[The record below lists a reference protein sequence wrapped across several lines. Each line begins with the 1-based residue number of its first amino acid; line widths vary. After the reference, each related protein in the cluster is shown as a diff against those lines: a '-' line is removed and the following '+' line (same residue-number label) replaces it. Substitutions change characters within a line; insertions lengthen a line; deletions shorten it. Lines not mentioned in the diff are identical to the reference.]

1 MPDLQAIP
9 SALRKELREE
19 LKAAGVFDRDA
30 GRAWRK
36 WASLLTAALTAT
48 AAAALLPSALDL
60 PGPAALLLLPFAAVL
75 WTAFAMTGHEGAH
88 KSMASSSRHNSAM
101 LHLTFPLISGLGA
114 HHWKWKHN
122 LLHHQHPNVPGQD
135 FDLQM
140 WPMASHAQ
148 DYAAASPLRQLFIR
162 HGQQW
167 AFWPLTAL
175 LPYAMRLNS
184 WRILLRTAR
193 KDGIGKAWLLDAGCL
208 LGHLT
213 LWLVLPSLVV
223 GFGTAF
229 AFYAALWSMVGVC
242 LSLVFAPAHVGM
254 PIQQTHPDDWLGQLQ
269 TTRNLRMPGW
279 LSYLFIGLDYQVEH
293 HLFPGVSQFQLP
305 KAAAITKAWAARH
318 GLPYHEIDYGAGVVD
333 VTRYL
338 GRAWRE
344 PTVAVGD
351 AQMERQAA

>member
-1 MPDLQAIP
+1 MAELHSIP
-9 SALRKELREE
+9 SALRKELRDE
-19 LKAAGVFDRDA
+19 LKAAGVFERDA

-36 WASLLTAALTAT
+36 WALLLTSALTAT
-48 AAAALLPSALDL
+48 AASIALLRAVALPTL
-60 PGPAALLLLPFAAVL
+60 VVAPVLALAAVL

-101 LHLTFPLISGLGA
+101 LHLTFPLICGLGA

-122 LLHHQHPNVPGQD
+122 LLHHLHPNVPGQD

-148 DYAAASPLRQLFIR
+148 DYAAASPLRQRFIR
-162 HGQQW
+162 HGQMW

-175 LPYAMRLNS
+175 LPVAMRLNS

-193 KDGIGKAWLLDAGCL
+193 KDGLDRGWWLDAGCL

-213 LWLVLPSLVV
+213 LWLALPSLVV
-223 GFGTAF
+223 GFGA
-229 AFYAALWSMVGVC
+229 ALGFYLALWSMVGVC

-269 TTRNLRMPGW
+269 TTRNLRMPRW

-305 KAAAITKAWAARH
+305 KAAAITRAWAARH
-318 GLPYHEIDYGAGVVD
+318 GLPYHEIDYGAGIVD

-344 PTVAVGD
+344 PTLDVGG
-351 AQMERQAA
+351 AAAAKAAA